1 MWYSYVIAIVEML
14 YFIISDKDFAL
25 TDILEIIFADAK
37 SACQFLTTIPRFLRL
52 GEPTENFSVWKMEIF
67 LKNWVAAG
75 VHKKLIYWIAK
86 L

>member
-1 MWYSYVIAIVEML
+1 ML

-67 LKNWVAAG
+67 
-75 VHKKLIYWIAK
+75 
-86 L
+86 

>member
-1 MWYSYVIAIVEML
+1 ML

-52 GEPTENFSVWKMEIF
+52 GEPTEYFWMKNGNFLE
-67 LKNWVAAG
+67 
-75 VHKKLIYWIAK
+75 KLSSSRCA
-86 L
+86 